1 MSCTRVAGIRVGRS
15 FIIDSKLETEAAV
28 TIWLLHSTMGT
39 GTQLI
44 NRYLGARLYRQL
56 LIVVSMN

>member
-1 MSCTRVAGIRVGRS
+1 MISCYVLHKGAGIRVGRS

-39 GTQLI
+39 GTQLTGI
-44 NRYLGARLYRQL
+44 LVLDC
-56 LIVVSMN
+56 IDSC